1 MLVVAGSS
9 AFTGNFVHNGGQITF
24 NTPSQYNRFGN
35 SITFGNS
42 IASTFVYANPTSGA
56 AVSANYAFSDTGS
69 NGFIITVGSVA
80 SAGSMT
86 FNGTW
91 SGSISHSIGVGSATG
106 ASSLNSGFS
115 DAFTYNIT
123 GDNSAL
129 TSTLI
134 SNAFAIR
141 NGIWGVGSSTAL
153 GTNNGLSV
161 SIGETFDTRSGVV
174 SGLWTNGYDVAS
186 AITTALNTSTGT
198 SMVTIGNS
206 KTSGV
211 ATFSGPINLTK
222 SATATKV
229 PAVKLVSNIGSR
241 ANFSGIIADAGT
253 GANVSTVSI
262 GGGGTVALSGSN
274 TYTGDATVIGNT
286 TMLANSSAG
295 SSTGT
300 GNLTVSS
307 GSTLGG
313 TGFIAPGSGKTI
325 TAQSGGFIAPGDG
338 GIGTVTLNGA
348 GTAATLLTMA
358 GGSSFQF
365 DLGTANAMIGT
376 IAVGSSDLLAFTGA
390 AAGDLVFNSNDVNFG
405 GTGTEGYYKLF
416 STSLGSAT
424 TWIGLTFDGTS
435 GVVSSGLT
443 YSGLATGLTAGSFI
457 VGTASNG
464 GTVGDIYFNAVPEP
478 ATWVLLAFSLTT
490 VMILRRRQRA

>member
-1 MLVVAGSS
+1 
-9 AFTGNFVHNGGQITF
+9 
-24 NTPSQYNRFGN
+24 
-35 SITFGNS
+35 
-42 IASTFVYANPTSGA
+42 
-56 AVSANYAFSDTGS
+56 
-69 NGFIITVGSVA
+69 
-80 SAGSMT
+80 
-86 FNGTW
+86 
-91 SGSISHSIGVGSATG
+91 
-106 ASSLNSGFS
+106 
-115 DAFTYNIT
+115 
-123 GDNSAL
+123 
-129 TSTLI
+129 
-134 SNAFAIR
+134 
-141 NGIWGVGSSTAL
+141 
-153 GTNNGLSV
+153 
-161 SIGETFDTRSGVV
+161 
-174 SGLWTNGYDVAS
+174 
-186 AITTALNTSTGT
+186 
-198 SMVTIGNS
+198 MVTIGNS

-211 ATFSGPINLTK
+211 ATFSGPISFTK
-222 SATATKV
+222 SPTATKV
-229 PAVKLVSNIGSR
+229 PAVNLVSNIGSR

-253 GANVSTVSI
+253 GANVSTVTI
-262 GGGGTVALSGSN
+262 GGGGTVAVSGSSN
-274 TYTGDATVIGNT
+274 TYSGDTTVIGNT

-313 TGFIAPGSGKTI
+313 TGLIAPGAGKTI
-325 TAQSGGFIAPGDG
+325 TAQSGSVIAPGDG

-348 GTAATLLTMA
+348 GTAATLLTMS
-358 GGSSFQF
+358 GGSSFRF
-365 DLGTANAMIGT
+365 DLGTANATIST
-376 IAVGSSDLLAFTGA
+376 IAADSSDLLALTGA

-405 GTGTEGYYKLF
+405 GTGTAGYYKLF